1 VNAYAGMQINLE
13 ESMKNLCVLLCS
25 ITLAIATSSAAE
37 DSVYV
42 TVNGDYVS
50 VWNIGVHANCATLF
64 LIATRLSNDTL
75 YVDETDTTTVRA
87 RCACTFD
94 LSVSTSGIPFG
105 SYVAVVQR
113 IFRKEYDYPVDT
125 IEQIGSA
132 PFVVGV
138 AAVEPLPQ
146 TQYQSLCYHVL
157 DVLDPAPVPDVFA
170 LEQNYPNPF
179 NPETT
184 IRYVLPAASHVDLVV
199 YDLLGRKVSVLESG
213 MIEAGPHEVR
223 FSAAALAAGVYVYRI
238 IAGGNSAARMMHLV
252 R

>member
-1 VNAYAGMQINLE
+1 MQINLE
-13 ESMKNLCVLLCS
+13 ESMKILCALLCI
-25 ITLAIATSSAAE
+25 ITLHVATGRAAE

-42 TVNGDYVS
+42 TVNGDYVT
-50 VWNIGVHANCATLF
+50 VWNTGVQANCVSLF
-64 LIATRLSNDTL
+64 LMATRLSYDTL
-75 YVDETDTTTVRA
+75 YVDETDTSTTRVR
-87 RCACTFD
+87 CICTYD
-94 LSVSTSGIPFG
+94 LNVSTSGIPSG

-113 IFRKEYDYPVDT
+113 IFRKQYAYSVDT
-125 IEQIGSA
+125 IEHVGSA
-132 PFVVGV
+132 PFVVGG
-138 AAVEPLPQ
+138 AAGEPLPQ
-146 TQYQSLCYHVL
+146 IQYQSPCYDVL
-157 DVLDPAPVPDVFA
+157 DVVGPAPVPEGFA

-199 YDLLGRKVSVLESG
+199 YDLLGRNVSVLENG
-213 MIEAGPHEVR
+213 TIEAGPHELR

>member
-1 VNAYAGMQINLE
+1 
-13 ESMKNLCVLLCS
+13 MKMLCVLLCFIS
-25 ITLAIATSSAAE
+25 LDVATGRAAE

-42 TVNGDYVS
+42 TVNGDYVT
-50 VWNIGVHANCATLF
+50 VWNTEVQANCASLF
-64 LIATRLSNDTL
+64 LMATRLSNDTL
-75 YVDETDTTTVRA
+75 YVGETDTTTVRA
-87 RCACTFD
+87 RCICTFD
-94 LSVSTSGIPFG
+94 MSLSTSGIPFG

-113 IFRKEYDYPVDT
+113 IFRKQYGYPADT
-125 IEQIGSA
+125 IVQIGSA
-132 PFVVGV
+132 PFVVGL

-146 TQYQSLCYHVL
+146 IQYQSPCYHVL
-157 DVLDPAPVPDVFA
+157 DVVGPAPVPDGFA

-184 IRYVLPAASHVDLVV
+184 IRYVLPGASHVDLVV

-213 MIEAGPHEVR
+213 TIEAGPHEVR

-238 IAGGNSAARMMHLV
+238 VAGGNSAARMMHLV